1 MKDTFPNVETVLRI
15 YLVLMITNCSSERSF
30 SKMKIIKNRLRTT
43 MTYERLS
50 NLAIMSVE
58 YDILRELDFNNL
70 VKDFA
75 AQKARKVP
83 GLSMNF

>member
-1 MKDTFPNVETVLRI
+1 MQEWLIVIFGYNRKRIVSGVTFLHILYQT
-15 YLVLMITNCSSERSF
+15 T
-30 SKMKIIKNRLRTT
+30 NRLRTT
-43 MTYERLS
+43 LTHERLS
-50 NLAIMSVE
+50 NLAIMSIE

-83 GLSMNF
+83 GLSMNV

>member
-1 MKDTFPNVETVLRI
+1 MKDSFPNVETVLRI
-15 YLVLMITNCSSERSF
+15 YLDLMITNCSSERSF

-43 MTYERLS
+43 LTHERLS
-50 NLAIMSVE
+50 NLAIMSIE

-83 GLSMNF
+83 GLSMNV